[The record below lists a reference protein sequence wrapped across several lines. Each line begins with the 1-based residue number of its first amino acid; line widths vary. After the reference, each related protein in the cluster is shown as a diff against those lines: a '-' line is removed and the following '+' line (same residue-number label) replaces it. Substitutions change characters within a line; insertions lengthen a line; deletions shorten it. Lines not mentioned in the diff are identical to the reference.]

1 MKVYAA
7 LSDDVGEGFVWL
19 AKPELEQR
27 CVVKIT
33 NLANRRAVYCEALQF
48 EKNFLNRYNQP
59 PRFTITNEGSSI
71 VMGSWYRSR
80 LGGLETQKDYAL
92 EIVATSSWLAKLRMC
107 VGHPQLIVRVA
118 AWLGVI
124 SVALGGIGV
133 ALGIL
138 SIWPKA

>member
-7 LSDDVGEGFVWL
+7 LSDDIGEGFVWL
-19 AKPELEQR
+19 SKPGLKQR
-27 CVVKIT
+27 SVVKII
-33 NLANRRAVYCEALQF
+33 NPANRRTVYCEALQF
-48 EKNFLNRYNQP
+48 EKNFLTRYNQS
-59 PRFTITNEGSSI
+59 PRFTITDEGSSI

-92 EIVATSSWLAKLRMC
+92 EIVSASSWPAKLRMC
-107 VGHPQLIVRVA
+107 VGHPQLVVRVA
-118 AWLGVI
+118 AWLGII